1 MEQSTLYK
9 VRQTYTLDTRTRD
22 NRTKNLIIH
31 SHALPRLLEWPPI
44 KYYTYKGVLL
54 KDPEEWNGNP
64 DMIESDDESYD
75 FSTPAYVIPFMP
87 EKKRKI

>member
-9 VRQTYTLDTRTRD
+9 VRQTYTLDTRFRD
-22 NRTKNLIIH
+22 NLIH

-54 KDPEEWNGNP
+54 KDPQEWNGNP

-87 EKKRKI
+87 EKKRRI